1 MSDLFGAQAGFE
13 KLPISEAD
21 VSLLRRIDLENEDQD
36 ILQLLM
42 DQTPWQQESV
52 TVWGKTHPQPRLVAW
67 YGDEGVRYTY
77 SGIQLTSRPW
87 TPLLTSLRRKVESH
101 THNTFN
107 SVLMNLYRNHLDG
120 MGFHS
125 DDERELG
132 ERPTIASLSFGEP
145 RTLVFRH
152 RHRKDLRPVRLTL
165 ESGSLLLMKGD
176 TQRNWQHGIPKESVP
191 CGPRVNLTFRR
202 IVAATQV

>member
-67 YGDEGVRYTY
+67 Y
-77 SGIQLTSRPW
+77 
-87 TPLLTSLRRKVESH
+87 
-101 THNTFN
+101 
-107 SVLMNLYRNHLDG
+107 
-120 MGFHS
+120 
-125 DDERELG
+125 
-132 ERPTIASLSFGEP
+132 
-145 RTLVFRH
+145 
-152 RHRKDLRPVRLTL
+152 
-165 ESGSLLLMKGD
+165 
-176 TQRNWQHGIPKESVP
+176 
-191 CGPRVNLTFRR
+191 
-202 IVAATQV
+202 